1 MAVDAMGLTP
11 MSPVM
16 SEEGTVESRRLRG
29 AARGLDKVRG
39 RSGFEV
45 LPDNVG
51 GLGNAATGAVVH
63 ENGLRTAARD
73 DITGGLEDEK
83 IACGALEVEVG
94 AEVDVGA
101 PIAHARREIRPGDE
115 GEGREEGWREGEGTG
130 TAWPQVGAGVWR

>member
-11 MSPVM
+11 MSPVI

-45 LPDNVG
+45 LPVNVG

-63 ENGLRTAARD
+63 EDGLRTAARD

-83 IACGALEVEVG
+83 VGGGALEVEAELKSPSEPQLRTPAVKFVPAMRERVG
-94 AEVDVGA
+94 
-101 PIAHARREIRPGDE
+101 RRDGGRGK
-115 GEGREEGWREGEGTG
+115 GRERLGR
-130 TAWPQVGAGVWR
+130 R